1 MCLYDKNIHV
11 VNSNFLDVF
20 IHVLVLQWQLCKNK
34 NQLHCCCIVHSIETL
49 LILLLL
55 FSLQTVSQRNVNLFV
70 NIPDTPLSIEKLPLS
85 RATVPLSSS
94 VRGHSTLYLIH
105 TAAFTL
111 YTAHSMMYKYILCS
125 TLTMS
130 TAYIYCAPQLHKVQ
144 SQIAKE
150 PESSKRSGKIYLL
163 ITRVTYDIK
172 NAIHITKPIL
182 GNIHIK
188 RKCCCEVVG
197 RSKHRKF

>member
-1 MCLYDKNIHV
+1 M
-11 VNSNFLDVF
+11 
-20 IHVLVLQWQLCKNK
+20 
-34 NQLHCCCIVHSIETL
+34 LHCCCIVHSIETL
-49 LILLLL
+49 SCLTLLLLLLL

-182 GNIHIK
+182 RNIHIK